1 MTALMGSTARYTFTV
16 TWSPE
21 DEEFV
26 ATCLE
31 FPSLSWLAGTP
42 EDALAGLRELVGE
55 VVADLRESGESVPEP
70 LATRHYSGKFQL
82 RVGRDLHRRLAVEAA
97 EQHVSLNQYV
107 VRTLIASSR

>member
-1 MTALMGSTARYTFTV
+1 MTALMGSTARYMFTV

-42 EDALAGLRELVGE
+42 EDALAGLRELVDE
-55 VVADLRESGESVPEP
+55 VVADLRESGESVDGRRCAAGTEP
-70 LATRHYSGKFQL
+70 RRTPVGCARRPTR
-82 RVGRDLHRRLAVEAA
+82 GRE
-97 EQHVSLNQYV
+97 E
-107 VRTLIASSR
+107 

>member
-1 MTALMGSTARYTFTV
+1 MTALMGSTTRCMFTV

-42 EDALAGLRELVGE
+42 EDALAGLRELVDE
-55 VVADLRESGESVPEP
+55 VVADLRESGESVGGRRCAAGTGPRRTP
-70 LATRHYSGKFQL
+70 
-82 RVGRDLHRRLAVEAA
+82 VGCARRPARGRE
-97 EQHVSLNQYV
+97 E
-107 VRTLIASSR
+107 

>member
-1 MTALMGSTARYTFTV
+1 MTVLMGSTARYTFTV

-42 EDALAGLRELVGE
+42 EDALAGLRELVDE
-55 VVADLRESGESVPEP
+55 VVADLREAGESVGGRRCAAGTEP
-70 LATRHYSGKFQL
+70 RRTPVGCARRPTR
-82 RVGRDLHRRLAVEAA
+82 GRE
-97 EQHVSLNQYV
+97 E
-107 VRTLIASSR
+107 

>member
-1 MTALMGSTARYTFTV
+1 MLFRSVTGVQTCALPIF

-42 EDALAGLRELVGE
+42 EDALAGLRELVDE
-55 VVADLRESGESVPEP
+55 VVADLRESGESV
-70 LATRHYSGKFQL
+70 G
-82 RVGRDLHRRLAVEAA
+82 GRRCAAGTGPGGHR
-97 EQHVSLNQYV
+97 
-107 VRTLIASSR
+107 